1 MCDNARECA
10 AAKRQGFGGPADDP
24 APATAPVGGVHPAR
38 SLVDKLGIRQGM
50 RVIVV
55 SGLDPGVEAQIRD
68 AGAVVITLGE
78 KPAAGADA
86 APGDAQAAFLQVAD
100 REGLAPLRP
109 LRDAIARDG
118 MLWVLWPK
126 GHTGLGQGDVQ
137 RAGLDAGLVDVKVA
151 SVTETLSGLKFVY
164 RLRDR

>member
-10 AAKRQGFGGPADDP
+10 AAERQGFHGPGDGPAAAREP
-24 APATAPVGGVHPAR
+24 AAEVHPAR
-38 SLVDKLGIRQGM
+38 TLVDKLGIRQGM
-50 RVIVV
+50 RVIVAG
-55 SGLDPGVEAQIRD
+55 GLDPAVEAQIRD
-68 AGAVVITLGE
+68 AGVHVITFGE
-78 KPAAGADA
+78 EPARGAGT

-100 REGLAPLRP
+100 REGLAALRP

-126 GHTGLGQGDVQ
+126 GRTGFGQGDVQ

-164 RLRDR
+164 RRRDR